1 MISKQ
6 TETKSNE
13 INYILIA
20 VLKKKL
26 IKNKSTCRT
35 LPALL
40 IVDASPDLPNGTNIC
55 LKRFFQD
62 VIRNSRCKDRGWN

>member
-26 IKNKSTCRT
+26 IKNKIVHAE
-35 LPALL
+35 PFL
-40 IVDASPDLPNGTNIC
+40 IY
-55 LKRFFQD
+55 
-62 VIRNSRCKDRGWN
+62 

>member
-26 IKNKSTCRT
+26 IKNKIKYMQNPSSFINC
-35 LPALL
+35 
-40 IVDASPDLPNGTNIC
+40 
-55 LKRFFQD
+55 
-62 VIRNSRCKDRGWN
+62 